1 MSLTEAQARELL
13 ERTARAGPVWP
24 RDIELA
30 AKAVH
35 EGKRAVLLGGGSV
48 LYVKGRTDAAS

>member
-13 ERTARAGPVWP
+13 ERTARTGPVWP

-35 EGKRAVLLGGGSV
+35 EGKQAVLLGGGSV
-48 LYVKGRTDAAS
+48 LYVSEQAERQ